1 MFKVVKR
8 DGEVADF
15 DLQKIGCAIEKA
27 FDATQMQYNKD
38 MVDLLNLRVTA
49 DFRKRSKTTRSMWR
63 AFRTAWRMYWFRPDM
78 QMWQKPTFFT
88 ANRGKRLET

>member
-1 MFKVVKR
+1 MRKTIIMRKEQIIYMFKVVKR

-38 MVDLLNLRVTA
+38 M
-49 DFRKRSKTTRSMWR
+49 
-63 AFRTAWRMYWFRPDM
+63 
-78 QMWQKPTFFT
+78 
-88 ANRGKRLET
+88 